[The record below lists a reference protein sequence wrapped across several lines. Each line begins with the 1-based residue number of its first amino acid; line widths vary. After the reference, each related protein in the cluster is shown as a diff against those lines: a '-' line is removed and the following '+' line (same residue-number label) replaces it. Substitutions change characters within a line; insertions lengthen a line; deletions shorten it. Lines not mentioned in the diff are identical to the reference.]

1 MPQRQARTQ
10 GAHEAKL
17 PAYGELALK
26 HRIWRKINAQAHW
39 LLALAVLIS
48 GLWFISPL
56 VQGVLSG
63 THQVWFSQNSWREVL
78 DAIGLAQLPRVVIA
92 LSLVLMS
99 VGLLVRARVAW
110 IFTLVMLL
118 PAIFIDYYTKKPAP
132 SRPTSST
139 TRCCS
144 CSCCAMAPFTVAA
157 AWQRVRCLLYRR
169 WLP

>member
-1 MPQRQARTQ
+1 MPQRHARTQ
-10 GAHEAKL
+10 DAHEAKL

-48 GLWFISPL
+48 GLWFISSL

-110 IFTLVMLL
+110 IFPLMMLV
-118 PAIFIDYYTKKPAP
+118 PAIFID
-132 SRPTSST
+132 
-139 TRCCS
+139 
-144 CSCCAMAPFTVAA
+144 
-157 AWQRVRCLLYRR
+157 
-169 WLP
+169 